1 MSFECPVPLC
11 KRTFSLRSAYTQHV
25 KKCVKKL
32 ELESD
37 SDSSSNSEHYENE
50 VIFDFTFSL

>member
-37 SDSSSNSEHYENE
+37 SDSSSNSEHYEN